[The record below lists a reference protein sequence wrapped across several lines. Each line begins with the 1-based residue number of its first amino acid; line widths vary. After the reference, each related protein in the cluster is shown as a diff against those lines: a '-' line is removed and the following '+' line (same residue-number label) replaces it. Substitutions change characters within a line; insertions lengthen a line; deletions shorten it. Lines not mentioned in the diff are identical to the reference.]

1 MVSSHDQLIPC
12 HLLSYAPNPPSQPP
26 LLLLP
31 KSQTNTINTM
41 PLIRRRRIPF
51 PLEHMAQMA
60 PAITAHNLGALHA
73 ERAIRMPRHGP
84 RDAVEIRRPAATR
97 FELVRGEV
105 EGRGAGGAAVG
116 ARGGGVFVVGAGE
129 GAFGAAGAEDAELFC
144 WILMEGV
151 SCEVL

>member
-1 MVSSHDQLIPC
+1 
-12 HLLSYAPNPPSQPP
+12 
-26 LLLLP
+26 
-31 KSQTNTINTM
+31 
-41 PLIRRRRIPF
+41 
-51 PLEHMAQMA
+51 MAQMA
-60 PAITAHNLGALHA
+60 PAITAHDLGALHA
-73 ERAIRMPRHGP
+73 EGAIRMPCHGP

-97 FELVRGEV
+97 FELVRRAV

-144 WILMEGV
+144 WVLMEGV

>member
-1 MVSSHDQLIPC
+1 
-12 HLLSYAPNPPSQPP
+12 
-26 LLLLP
+26 
-31 KSQTNTINTM
+31 M
-41 PLIRRRRIPF
+41 PLIRRRRIPL

-84 RDAVEIRRPAATR
+84 GDAVEIRGPAATR
-97 FELVRGEV
+97 FELVRGAV

-129 GAFGAAGAEDAELFC
+129 RGFGAAGAEDAELFC
-144 WILMEGV
+144 WFRWRALVVRFCGEREGGV
-151 SCEVL
+151 VRGGGCFVDIIPLFKTARHSSSLFFTG